1 LICGPYEIQVPAAY
15 AVVLLKQV
23 HKSAREM
30 TMSEQLR
37 ESLSALM
44 DDEANELELER
55 VLSRIGDDDDLRA
68 SWSRFNGAREALS
81 GQSRSLSRCDISKQV
96 SSALASEQAS
106 PSGRWQRMMRPVA
119 SFAVAASVAATVV
132 IGGQQLAQLGAGDP
146 YDGGRSVAAGV
157 SPVGFVNSLGATPV
171 QASYGTRSAV
181 PALQPATRTAY
192 AELARQRMTRYSQ
205 EHAEHAALNTPQGLI
220 PFARVPRITE

>member
-1 LICGPYEIQVPAAY
+1 
-15 AVVLLKQV
+15 
-23 HKSAREM
+23 M
-30 TMSEQLR
+30 TEKMR

-55 VLSRIGDDDDLRA
+55 VLSRIGDDHDLRA
-68 SWSRFNGAREALS
+68 AWGRFNGARDAMS
-81 GQSRSLSRCDISKQV
+81 GQSQSWSQLDISSQV
-96 SSALASEQAS
+96 SLALASEQGS
-106 PSGRWQRMMRPVA
+106 QSNRWQRLMRPVA

-132 IGGQQLAQLGAGDP
+132 IGGQQLAQIGAGD
-146 YDGGRSVAAGV
+146 DASRSVAAGV
-157 SPVGFVNSLGATPV
+157 SAVGFVNSLGAMPV

-181 PALQPATRTAY
+181 PALRPATRTAY
-192 AELARQRMTRYSQ
+192 SELARQRMTRYSQ